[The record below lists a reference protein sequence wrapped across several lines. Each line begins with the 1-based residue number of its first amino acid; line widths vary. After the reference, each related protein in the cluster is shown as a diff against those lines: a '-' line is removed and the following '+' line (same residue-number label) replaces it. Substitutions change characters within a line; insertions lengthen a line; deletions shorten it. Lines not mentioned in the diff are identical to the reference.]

1 MEQDELDLPILSV
14 IGRLQSRQATVNDL
28 LEACDDV
35 RRDLDRARADFEA
48 QIFREEASVRP
59 ALAPEIEYAYRSFE
73 VYHLVLDSL
82 AAYSQDFEGKRL
94 SEALNYI
101 PNCATRLSLD
111 FQRFREAALAQRG
124 PTTHPGINL
133 LCSLAGLWKSG
144 QGQLESLED
153 AIRKEQMR
161 AHDWLEQ
168 DLSTSQS
175 GVELQGFY
183 ESYVQLLQ
191 DCPSLETVDSWTEQM
206 TLLGGDFARLDLDSL
221 RRRFA
226 YGPTQVPWVN
236 LLVHTSW
243 LITQDFVSP
252 CLLRDLLYEAAF
264 ELEKTSVGLSGW
276 EESGGITAEAG
287 LLLSQLHEWVSQL
300 DEWLEDPQTE
310 VQAALAESG
319 LQLAQHYSQLLG
331 SMQHQAQPGG
341 VANCLVCGNPTSGP
355 KCARCG
361 ARVHASTALNP
372 DERPA
377 ESRIE
382 RLLSQAEQ
390 ILREVGDVAGFESS
404 LEALRQDL
412 RIARAKDPGPN
423 LPESLAELRQ
433 RYLDS
438 LESVEAALSEFEG
451 FAESPSVEALHAAQ
465 EPLRQSVAELMEI
478 QKGLQA
484 SVGRG

>member
-1 MEQDELDLPILSV
+1 MEQDELDLPIMGV
-14 IGRLQSRQATVNDL
+14 IGRLQSQQATANDL

-35 RRDLDRARADFEA
+35 RRDLETSRADFEA
-48 QIFREEASVRP
+48 QILREEESVRP
-59 ALAPEIEYAYRSFE
+59 ALSPEIEYAYRSFE

-82 AAYSQDFEGKRL
+82 AAYAQDFESERL
-94 SEALNYI
+94 SEALDYI
-101 PNCATRLSLD
+101 PRCITRLSLD

-153 AIRKEQMR
+153 AIQKEQMR
-161 AHDWLEQ
+161 AQDWLEQ
-168 DLSTSQS
+168 DLSNSQS
-175 GVELQGFY
+175 GAEVQGFY
-183 ESYVQLLQ
+183 ESYAQMLQ
-191 DCPSLETVDSWTEQM
+191 ECPTLDTVDEWTEQLA
-206 TLLGGDFARLDLDSL
+206 LLGRDYARLDLDSL

-226 YGPTQVPWVN
+226 YGPSQVPWVN
-236 LLVHTSW
+236 MLVHTSW
-243 LITQDFVSP
+243 LITQDSVSP
-252 CLLRDLLYEAAF
+252 SLLRDLLYEAAF

-276 EESGGITAEAG
+276 EESGGVTAEAG
-287 LLLSQLHEWVSQL
+287 LLLSQLHEWVGQL
-300 DEWLEDPQTE
+300 DEWLEDPQPE
-310 VQAALAESG
+310 VQAALAQQG
-319 LQLAQHYSQLLG
+319 LQLAEHYPQLVR
-331 SMQHQAQPGG
+331 SIEHQAQPGSG
-341 VANCLVCGNPTSGP
+341 ASCLVCGNPTSGP
-355 KCARCG
+355 KCTRCG

-372 DERPA
+372 DEHPP

-404 LEALRQDL
+404 LEALRQDVRL
-412 RIARAKDPGPN
+412 AKAKDPGPN
-423 LPESLAELRQ
+423 VPESLAELRQ
-433 RYLDS
+433 RYLES
-438 LESVEAALSEFEG
+438 LESVEVALSEFDG
-451 FAESPSVEALHAAQ
+451 FAESPSVEALQAAQ